1 MKSALY
7 MYIHVYIH
15 VCCIYM
21 YLQHFMIQEEKYLLK
36 QLVLAVSFI

>member
-7 MYIHVYIH
+7 MYIYIH
-15 VCCIYM
+15 VCCNYM

>member
-7 MYIHVYIH
+7 MYIYIH

-21 YLQHFMIQEEKYLLK
+21 YLQHFMIQEEKYMYLLK